1 MADDDRTTLF
11 KEHRTAQD
19 KYTYFLLAA
28 VGAAVAF
35 ALTQTRD
42 AALVRSHALLGGALA
57 LWALS
62 FILGCRQLQYVQSN
76 LYANGELL
84 AVKSSLHPKVPAHPD
99 YIRAASE
106 GIRDAMTTNAD
117 RAAWSGRWQFRSFV
131 AGALLY
137 IAWHILQMYARSP
150 GG

>member
-1 MADDDRTTLF
+1 MADDDRTTVS
-11 KEHRTAQD
+11 KEHRAAQD

-35 ALTQTRD
+35 ALSQTRD
-42 AALVRSHALLGGALA
+42 SALVLSHALLGVALA
-57 LWALS
+57 FWALS
-62 FILGCRQLQYVQSN
+62 FICGCRQLQYVQSN

-84 AVKSSLHPKVPAHPD
+84 SIKSGLHPEVPAHPD

-106 GIRDAMTTNAD
+106 GIRDAMMGNAR
-117 RAAWSGRWQFRSFV
+117 RAAWSSGWQFRSFV
-131 AGALLY
+131 AGAMLY
-137 IAWHILQMYARSP
+137 ITWHILQMFARSA